1 MEQTDRVVAQTVSFT
16 APDLTMRQT
25 GTDRTSR
32 QMHGTNDQSADT
44 DLVQALCGLLAN
56 LPGYGTTPDPRRSL
70 LLDLALVAVGGP
82 VPPVPDKALS
92 ERHD

>member
-1 MEQTDRVVAQTVSFT
+1 
-16 APDLTMRQT
+16 
-25 GTDRTSR
+25 
-32 QMHGTNDQSADT
+32 
-44 DLVQALCGLLAN
+44 LAN